1 MFGWNP
7 EVYEA
12 PVGPWGQRTA
22 GLLLLCAVALAVW
35 YSASSVLGF
44 WNAKGSGADPIAFS
58 LVVLA
63 ATPWLCLVGVRL
75 LAARMTRRN
84 LMSPLGLI
92 TFGAFLVVGTL
103 WWALAAMNDVSVGRG
118 LLGGLSVGAA
128 AIESG
133 RRKRSKSA
141 LVRPDA

>member
-7 EVYEA
+7 EVYDA

-22 GLLLLCAVALAVW
+22 GLVLLCTIALAVW
-35 YSASSVLGF
+35 YSVSSVLEF

-63 ATPWLCLVGVRL
+63 ATPWLCLVGLRL
-75 LAARMTRRN
+75 LTARMTRTN
-84 LMSPLGLI
+84 LLPPLGLI
-92 TFGAFLVVGTL
+92 TFGAFLVFGTI
-103 WWALAAMNDVSVGRG
+103 WWALAAMNDHMSVGRG

-128 AIESG
+128 AIGSG
-133 RRKRSKSA
+133 LRKRSE
-141 LVRPDA
+141 VDAGAP